1 MSGILRRQKSKNV
14 DMVKVEEARELEKDS
29 LCMSGDKEPDR
40 LCRMHNISS
49 VYSPLSVPSV
59 PPPSLPFLH
68 LFLSSISFSS
78 SFTSSSSSTFA
89 SASAFPL
96 KL

>member
-49 VYSPLSVPSV
+49 VYSPLSVP
-59 PPPSLPFLH
+59 PPSLPFLH